1 MDISS
6 IIKSLDISSVWMFF
20 LRIFGGKGAVY
31 EYVIGKALNSVNA
44 LTLANNDKVQSVRE
58 KMAVI
63 NGYAVKYAGL
73 LPVSWIPYAEH
84 LNKCFITVYQ
94 ASEDGKFTTDEFKA
108 IVNDFKVA
116 YADYMDDL

>member
-6 IIKSLDISSVWMFF
+6 IIKSLDISTVWMFC

-31 EYVIGKALNSVNA
+31 EYIVGKALNSVNA
-44 LTLANNDKVQSVRE
+44 LTLANKDKIQFVRE

-63 NGYAVKYAGL
+63 NGYAVKYTGL
-73 LPVSWIPYAEH
+73 LPTSWVPYAEH
-84 LNKCFITVYQ
+84 LNKCFLTVYQ
-94 ASEDGKFTTDEFKA
+94 ASEDGEFTTDEFKA
-108 IVNDFKVA
+108 IVADFKIA